1 MTIPILETRN
11 LRKEFGG
18 LVAVSDVSIRVEP
31 NTLHAIIGANGAG
44 KTTLFNMLNGN
55 LTPTRGTVHYKG
67 QDITSLPLHR
77 RAHIGIGRSF
87 QITNI
92 FPNLTVFENVRL
104 AAQACGKDNFKI
116 WQHYR
121 HFKVY
126 EELAADAIQQ
136 VHLSGKEYLIAN
148 QLSHGDKRKLELAI
162 LIAASPEL
170 LLLDEP
176 TAGMSTEQ
184 VPELM
189 ETIQEIKASG
199 QKTIMLV
206 EHNMSVVMG
215 YSDFI
220 TVMHV
225 GSVLAEG
232 KPQDIANNETVQQA
246 YLGEYM
252 GTVDSSSE
260 GST

>member
-1 MTIPILETRN
+1 MTTVILETHN

-18 LVAVSDVSIRVEP
+18 IIAVSDVSIRVETG
-31 NTLHAIIGANGAG
+31 TLHAIIGSNGAG

-55 LTPTRGTVHYKG
+55 MPPTQGTVHYKG
-67 QDITSLPLHR
+67 RDITTLPLHR
-77 RAHIGIGRSF
+77 RVHIGIGRSF

-92 FPNLTVFENVRL
+92 FPSLTVLENVRL
-104 AAQACGKDNFKI
+104 SAQARGKDNFKV
-116 WQHYR
+116 WQHFN
-121 HFKVY
+121 HFKAY
-126 EELAADAIQQ
+126 EEQALNAIEQ
-136 VHLSGKEYLIAN
+136 VRLSGKEYLVAN

-162 LIAASPEL
+162 LIAADTEL

-189 ETIQEIKASG
+189 ETIQQIKDAG

-215 YSDFI
+215 YSDYI

-225 GSVLAEG
+225 GAVLAEG
-232 KPQDIANNETVQQA
+232 KPEEIANNDTVQKA

-252 GTVDSSSE
+252 GATDSTSE
-260 GST
+260 G

>member
-1 MTIPILETRN
+1 MTNAILETFN

-18 LVAVSDVSIRVEP
+18 LIAVSDVSISVKP
-31 NTLHAIIGANGAG
+31 GTLHAIIGSNGAG
-44 KTTLFNMLNGN
+44 KTTLFNMLTGN
-55 LTPTRGTVHYKG
+55 LKPTSGTVHYKG
-67 QDITSLPLHR
+67 QDITALPLHK

-92 FPNLTVFENVRL
+92 FPNLTVFENIRL
-104 AAQACGKDNFKI
+104 SAQATGGDNFKF
-116 WQHYR
+116 WQDYR
-121 HFKVY
+121 HFKKY
-126 EELAADAIQQ
+126 EEIAIDAIEQ
-136 VHLSGKEYLIAN
+136 VHLSGKEYLVAN

-162 LIAASPEL
+162 LIAGEPEL

-189 ETIQEIKASG
+189 ATIQEIKESG

-206 EHNMSVVMG
+206 EHNMNVVMG

-220 TVMHV
+220 TVMHL
-225 GSVLAEG
+225 GALMAEG
-232 KPQDIANNETVQQA
+232 KPEEIANNQTVQQA

-252 GTVDSSSE
+252 GVSDTRRSE
-260 GST
+260 